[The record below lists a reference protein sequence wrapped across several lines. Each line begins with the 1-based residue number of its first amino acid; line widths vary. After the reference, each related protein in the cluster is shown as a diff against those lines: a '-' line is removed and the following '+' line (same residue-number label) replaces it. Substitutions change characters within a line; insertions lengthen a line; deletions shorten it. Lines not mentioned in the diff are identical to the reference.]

1 LLGKA
6 ERRGG
11 VGEQEEEKE
20 EEWEREGSYLQRR
33 WAMSTWPGET
43 GSIWGYTAEEV
54 ARPAVRK
61 IN

>member
-1 LLGKA
+1 
-6 ERRGG
+6 